1 MTVLSR
7 HRQLERRK
15 PEEVKSEGAAPARMP
30 RITAITSYSKGF
42 ACSAGPG
49 TVCLF
54 EKTEEKDNY
63 RKTREIRVMSMFGE
77 HDNLTS

>member
-15 PEEVKSEGAAPARMP
+15 PEEAKSEGAAPARMP
-30 RITAITSYSKGF
+30 RVTAITSYSKGF

-63 RKTREIRVMSMFGE
+63 RKTREIRVMSMFG
-77 HDNLTS
+77 